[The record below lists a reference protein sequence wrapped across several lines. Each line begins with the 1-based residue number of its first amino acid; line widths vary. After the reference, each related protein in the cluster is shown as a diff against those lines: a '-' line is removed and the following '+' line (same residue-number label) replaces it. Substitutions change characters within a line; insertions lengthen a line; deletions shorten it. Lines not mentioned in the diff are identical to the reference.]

1 MIEQL
6 EALQGQALAELERAA
21 DEGQLDAWRVAYLG
35 KKGGLTGLLRGL
47 GSLPPDQR
55 PAAGAAANTAK
66 LVLEAALEARRT
78 ALEETARQRARFAER
93 IDVTLPGRCPDLGYL
108 HPTIRIMR
116 EMVDVFKEM
125 GFQVAEG
132 PEVEWDYYNF
142 EKLNIPKDHPARDMW
157 STFYLANAQ
166 RPGEMLLRTHTSPNQ
181 VRVME
186 RLRPPVRFVVPG
198 KCYRYEAIDASHEA
212 MFYQLEG
219 FAVDETITM
228 ADLKGV
234 LTTFARQM
242 FGQDSRVRFR
252 CDYFPFVEPGVEV
265 SIDCHVCRGAGCRL
279 CKGTGWLEILGA
291 GMIHPKVLEA
301 VGYDPGRYS
310 GFAFGM
316 GLERVAMLK
325 YGIDDIRLFYGND
338 VRFLHQMA

>member
-1 MIEQL
+1 MIDQL
-6 EALQGQALAELERAA
+6 EALQRRALDELDRAG
-21 DEGQLDAWRVAYLG
+21 DETALDAWRIAYLG
-35 KKGGLTGLLRGL
+35 KKGALTAVLRGL
-47 GSLPPDQR
+47 GSLPPEER
-55 PAAGAAANTAK
+55 PAVGAAANAAK
-66 LVLEAALEARRT
+66 ERLEGALADRRAALEEAAR
-78 ALEETARQRARFAER
+78 AKARAGER
-93 IDVTLPGRCPDLGYL
+93 LDVTLPGRRPDLGYL
-108 HPTIRIMR
+108 HPTMRIMR
-116 EMVDVFKEM
+116 EMVDVFVGM

-142 EKLNIPKDHPARDMW
+142 EKLNIPRDHPARDMW
-157 STFYLANAQ
+157 STFYVANAQ

-234 LTTFARQM
+234 LTTFARQI
-242 FGQDSRVRFR
+242 FGQDSKVRFR

-265 SIDCHVCRGAGCRL
+265 SIDCHVCRGSGCRL

-291 GMIHPKVLEA
+291 GMIHPKVLEG
-301 VGYDPGRYS
+301 VGYDPGKVS

-338 VRFLHQMA
+338 VRFLHQIT

>member
-1 MIEQL
+1 MIDQIEALQRRAIAELESAADEKQL
-6 EALQGQALAELERAA
+6 EA
-21 DEGQLDAWRVAYLG
+21 WRVSYLG
-35 KKGGLTGLLRGL
+35 KKGALTSLLRGL
-47 GSLPPDQR
+47 GSLPAEQR
-55 PAAGAAANTAK
+55 PAAGAAANATKAA
-66 LVLEAALEARRT
+66 LEAALEARRA
-78 ALEETARQRARFAER
+78 ALEAEARAKAKTAER
-93 IDVTLPGRCPDLGYL
+93 IDVTLPGRRPTLGHL
-108 HPTIRIMR
+108 HPTTRIMR
-116 EMVDVFKEM
+116 EMVGVFEDM

-132 PEVEWDYYNF
+132 PEVEWDVYNF
-142 EKLNIPKDHPARDMW
+142 EKLNMPKDHPARDMW
-157 STFYLANAQ
+157 STFYVAGSAG
-166 RPGEMLLRTHTSPNQ
+166 PGEMLLRTHTSPNQ

-219 FAVDETITM
+219 FAVDETVTM

-234 LTTFARQM
+234 LTTFARRM
-242 FGQDSRVRFR
+242 FGRERKVRFR
-252 CDYFPFVEPGVEV
+252 CDYFPFVEPGAEV
-265 SIDCHVCRGAGCRL
+265 SIDCHLCKGEGCRL

-301 VGYDPGRYS
+301 VGYDPGQVS

-338 VRFLHQMA
+338 VRFLHQLP